1 MLALLT
7 GRTRDKINANRQFGK
22 NERLMASLDEV
33 YRKFGEVCE
42 AAQLLETELGTL
54 LLTHKC
60 IDGGLLKDPNALR
73 ATAIYDRINKQ
84 TLGALVRSLGS
95 IGDSID
101 DLEELLSDAVASR
114 NRLTHSFYLQHN
126 FRRNSDNGRDVMLCD
141 LEAIHEELLEAY
153 KAVLLLSGL
162 DLEKLVAEPGEI
174 PLPTGHLLIRT

>member
-7 GRTRDKINANRQFGK
+7 GRTRDKINANRKFGK

-60 IDGGLLKDPNALR
+60 IDGGLLEDPNALR

-95 IGDSID
+95 IGDSIA

-153 KAVLLLSGL
+153 KAVLLLSGV

>member
-7 GRTRDKINANRQFGK
+7 GRTRDKINANQKFGK

-42 AAQLLETELGTL
+42 AAQLLETELGSL

-60 IDGGLLKDPNALR
+60 IDGGLLEDPNALR

-153 KAVLLLSGL
+153 KAVLLLSGVN
-162 DLEKLVAEPGEI
+162 LEKLLAEPGEI